1 MVAASRSS
9 ARDTEGGTLVKV
21 INLTQEAA
29 ALTLKRYRHLAEC
42 DVLFIKAPRTGRLLA
57 VVFGVD
63 AAAGVMGEADFHYA
77 FGAVPASALTRGK
90 PRLLLDLSLE
100 APRRTAR
107 LSFPP
112 VAAGMLLE
120 SEALL
125 LLAAKRPAWLRSG
138 DLMDTATFV
147 SLSARGGIALDLRD
161 AAARRELVSLALPV
175 LLSEAVAQ
183 ALEGRVRH

>member
-1 MVAASRSS
+1 MTR
-9 ARDTEGGTLVKV
+9 
-21 INLTQEAA
+21 LTQDAA
-29 ALTLKRYRHLAEC
+29 ARTLKRYRHLAEC
-42 DVLFIKAPRTGRLLA
+42 DVLFIEAPRTGRLLA

-63 AAAGVMGEADFHYA
+63 AAAGVTGEADFRYT
-77 FGAVPASALTRGK
+77 FGAVPALALTRGK

-100 APRRTAR
+100 APRRKVY

-125 LLAAKRPAWLRSG
+125 LLAGDRPAWLRSG
-138 DLMDTATFV
+138 DLLDTATFV
-147 SLSARGGIALDLRD
+147 SLAARGGIALDLRD